1 MSDKAFL
8 SLSASTVL
16 TEDARPRFNGLR
28 GSIGLAVVEGQLC
41 VSIAEEGSTR
51 VMIARLHE
59 TVLDDFCGMIADHVA
74 EISPAA
80 AAALQKEQEQWP
92 TMQ

>member
-1 MSDKAFL
+1 MSDKAFI

-16 TEDARPRFNGLR
+16 TEDARPRFNGMR
-28 GSIGLAVVEGQLC
+28 GSIGLAVIEGQLC
-41 VSIAEEGSTR
+41 IAIAEEGSPR

-59 TVLDDFCGMIADHVA
+59 TVLDDFCGMLA

-80 AAALQKEQEQWP
+80 VAALQKEQEKWP